1 MLTYR
6 LKGQSIIVEQR
17 PGKTWR
23 RIPIADL

>member
-6 LKGQSIIVEQR
+6 LKGQSIIVEKG